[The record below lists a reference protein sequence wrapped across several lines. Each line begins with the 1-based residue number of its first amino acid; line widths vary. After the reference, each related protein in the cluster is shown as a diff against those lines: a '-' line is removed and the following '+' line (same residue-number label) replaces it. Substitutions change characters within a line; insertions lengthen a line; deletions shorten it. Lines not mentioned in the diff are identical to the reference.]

1 VNPEPRFTAK
11 AATKINPITAR
22 ELSGSNIGLV
32 ISFDWTLPTGK
43 TSARITGELRQ
54 IYHTAG
60 ETVLHLC
67 SHMMDSAGEM
77 DEFVLLGTLEIT
89 LEDL

>member
-1 VNPEPRFTAK
+1 MNPETR
-11 AATKINPITAR
+11 ATKMAAKITHIPAR
-22 ELSGSNIGLV
+22 ELCGFHIGMV
-32 ISFDWTLPTGK
+32 ISFAWIFPTGK

-67 SHMMDSAGEM
+67 SHMTDSAGEM
-77 DEFVLLGTLEIT
+77 DEFVLLATLEIT